1 MDVVTTLGFDDG
13 ELDDLPSVDDCCLVA
28 TDVVVIFVVVGSN
41 DDVVT
46 FRDVLSDD
54 IYEVVCLVGIERVDV
69 VFSVVCGSIV
79 VFEVVG

>member
-1 MDVVTTLGFDDG
+1 MEVVTTFGFDDG
-13 ELDDLPSVDDCCLVA
+13 ELDGLPSVDDCCLVA
-28 TDVVVIFVVVGSN
+28 TDVVIFVVVGSN

-46 FRDVLSDD
+46 LRDVISDD

-69 VFSVVCGSIV
+69 VFSVVCRLIV